1 MRRIGFL
8 GLLIFTVLALAA
20 WSQQPST
27 ETPPQKII
35 KKVPIKPTAADSGEE
50 MYKEYCAV
58 CHGKQGKGD
67 GPAASEL
74 KAPPPDLTM
83 LTRDHEGKYPAERVA
98 AVLRF
103 GTEKPAP
110 AHGTLEMPIWGRLL
124 ATSPVHGTNAAMVQL
139 RIRNLTEYIE
149 TLQVK

>member
-20 WSQQPST
+20 WSQQQTP

-35 KKVPIKPTAADSGEE
+35 KKAPMKHTPADSGMR
-50 MYKEYCAV
+50 MYRAYCAV
-58 CHGKQGKGD
+58 CHGTEGKGD

-74 KAPPPDLTM
+74 KVPPTDLTM
-83 LTRDHEGKYPAERVA
+83 LAMHNDGKYPAEHVA

-110 AHGTLEMPIWGRLL
+110 AHGTADMPIWGQLF
-124 ATSPVHGTNAAMVQL
+124 ATSPVHGTNPAMVQL
-139 RIRNLTEYIE
+139 RIRNLTQYIE
-149 TLQVK
+149 TLQAK